1 MAESAVFLMP
11 GWALSI
17 TRILRAESGA
27 VLPVLVSFK
36 GFLFSEEQAQMNS
49 GNNKAKTILKVF
61 LIEIAKVWLGWLNK
75 VCTKLQKIKNI
86 IE

>member
-1 MAESAVFLMP
+1 MP

-17 TRILRAESGA
+17 TRILWAESDT
-27 VLPVLVSFK
+27 VLPVLASFK
-36 GFLFSEEQAQMNS
+36 GFLFSEEQAQINS
-49 GNNKAKTILKVF
+49 GNNKAKTMLKIF

-75 VCTKLQKIKNI
+75 VCAKLQKIKNI